1 MEQGT
6 KRTLIIGAS
15 ILIGATAL
23 TFIIKAIVNKIK
35 AKKEAERQ
43 ELLEEEITGGGS
55 TTQENIEAQQ
65 SYNPSSDLDLI
76 ASYIVGANL
85 MVYPDEVNGI
95 IMKLNNADLKKLA
108 EAWKKKYNGQSLYY
122 WLDDEW
128 DGCGTWG
135 WDNCYDSSMK
145 RLSSLNLR

>member
-15 ILIGATAL
+15 ILVGVTAITL
-23 TFIIKAIVNKIK
+23 VTRAIIKKIK
-35 AKKEAERQ
+35 DKKEAERQ
-43 ELLEEEITGGGS
+43 DLLEEEISGGGS
-55 TTQENIEAQQ
+55 TQQENIESQS
-65 SYNPSSDLDLI
+65 SYNPLGDLKLI
-76 ASYIVGANL
+76 ESYIVGVNL

-108 EAWKKKYNGQSLYY
+108 DAWKKKYKGESLYY
-122 WLDDEW
+122 WLGDEY

-135 WDNCYDSSMK
+135 FSNCYESSMR
-145 RLSSLNLR
+145 RLSSLGLR